1 MVDFLTK
8 LSKFNEQHEWWS
20 LHMGDFS
27 NKKGSGVNMIL
38 KDADE
43 IIFEQTLSW

>member
-1 MVDFLTK
+1 
-8 LSKFNEQHEWWS
+8 
-20 LHMGDFS
+20 
-27 NKKGSGVNMIL
+27 MIL